1 MRVKQAS
8 MLVIGENI
16 NASNRSVAE
25 AIISRDREFLQSL
38 ARAQAA
44 AGADFI
50 SVNAGTGNGSRE
62 YQTAIMEWLVE
73 VVQEATDKPL
83 VIDSE
88 IPSVI
93 KAALGKYRGERLMI
107 NSVTAEPEKLKSIGS
122 LAADH
127 QAWLIALAMGTN
139 GIPSSV
145 DQRLAACE
153 QIMTY
158 LTQLG
163 LEAEQIFFDPLILP
177 IAVDSAQG
185 ILTLN
190 TLEQIKSHYPAAKTV
205 LGLSNISY
213 GLPRRRLVNRGFLL
227 MAAYAGLDAVI
238 LNPLDT
244 KMMSFIKVADM
255 LTGNDPSCKE
265 YIRAHRK
272 GILVD

>member
-1 MRVKQAS
+1 

-25 AIISRDREFLQSL
+25 AIASRDREFLQSL
-38 ARAQAA
+38 ARAQVA

-50 SVNAGTGNGSRE
+50 DVNAGTGHGSQE
-62 YQTAIMEWLVE
+62 HQAATMEWLVE

-83 VIDSE
+83 AIDSE

-93 KAALGKYRGERLMI
+93 EAGLGKYHGERLMI
-107 NSVTAEPEKLKSIGS
+107 NSVTAEPEKLASIGS
-122 LAADH
+122 LAAGR
-127 QAWLIALAMGTN
+127 QAWLVALAMGTN

-145 DQRLAACE
+145 EERLAACE
-153 QIMTY
+153 QIMAH

-163 LEAEQIFFDPLILP
+163 LAAEQIFFDPLILP
-177 IAVDSAQG
+177 TAVDSAQG
-185 ILTLN
+185 IVTLK
-190 TLEQIKSHYPAAKTV
+190 TLEQIKSRYPATKTV

-213 GLPRRRLVNRGFLL
+213 GLPNRRLVNRAFLV

-238 LNPLDT
+238 LNPLDA

-255 LTGNDPSCKE
+255 LTGKDPLCRG

-272 GILVD
+272 SILVD